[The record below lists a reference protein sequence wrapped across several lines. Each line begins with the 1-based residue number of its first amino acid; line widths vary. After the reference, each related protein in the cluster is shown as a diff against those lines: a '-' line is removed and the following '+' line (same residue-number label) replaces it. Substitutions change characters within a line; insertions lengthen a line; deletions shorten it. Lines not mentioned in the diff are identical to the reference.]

1 VPCFTTDSRKQHL
14 CSTNDDAPAQYFFHH
29 DNPVVMAE
37 VLASARRMY
46 CNSDITSDPTA
57 CLEDFIPIAKV
68 GSALCAVLCSC
79 DARAIVG
86 CAHMH
91 YVFAASR
98 CFHGASIEGVDI
110 V

>member
-1 VPCFTTDSRKQHL
+1 
-14 CSTNDDAPAQYFFHH
+14 
-29 DNPVVMAE
+29 MAE

-79 DARAIVG
+79 DVRAIVAVPT
-86 CAHMH
+86 CTTFLRHP
-91 YVFAASR
+91 AASMKLPLR
-98 CFHGASIEGVDI
+98 G
-110 V
+110 